1 MGIPA
6 LVLALILPLIMFFSA
21 TLVIRA
27 GIQMDSVDDLKTKDY
42 FQTSAFADNF
52 YSKASAILT
61 GISAREI
68 LDKTAESAYIDL
80 GELYNG
86 DSLSFKNT
94 SGLAYSFNDLKEWSS
109 QSITS
114 NDDWIVLGLTT
125 PEAKQN
131 ICTILISKKLWKM
144 EPCS

>member
-27 GIQMDSVDDLKTKDY
+27 GIQMDSVDDLKLHT
-42 FQTSAFADNF
+42 
-52 YSKASAILT
+52 L
-61 GISAREI
+61 ISESFITEI
-68 LDKTAESAYIDL
+68 LSPLKTLPDL
-80 GELYNG
+80 PTPSTILRNG
-86 DSLSFKNT
+86 ARRVSLPMMT
-94 SGLAYSFNDLKEWSS
+94 GSS
-109 QSITS
+109 WGS
-114 NDDWIVLGLTT
+114 
-125 PEAKQN
+125 PPRKAKQN

>member
-80 GELYNG
+80 GELYNEIG
-86 DSLSFKNT
+86 R
-94 SGLAYSFNDLKEWSS
+94 AH
-109 QSITS
+109 
-114 NDDWIVLGLTT
+114 V
-125 PEAKQN
+125 
-131 ICTILISKKLWKM
+131 
-144 EPCS
+144 

>member
-61 GISAREI
+61 GISARKSWIKQPKAHTLISENFITEI
-68 LDKTAESAYIDL
+68 
-80 GELYNG
+80 
-86 DSLSFKNT
+86 LSFKNT

-125 PEAKQN
+125 PEGETKYMYY
-131 ICTILISKKLWKM
+131 SDFKKLWKM

>member
-68 LDKTAESAYIDL
+68 LDKTAESAYILSPLKTLPDL
-80 GELYNG
+80 PTPSTILRNG
-86 DSLSFKNT
+86 ARRVSLPMMT
-94 SGLAYSFNDLKEWSS
+94 GSS
-109 QSITS
+109 WGS
-114 NDDWIVLGLTT
+114 L
-125 PEAKQN
+125 PRKAKQN

>member
-68 LDKTAESAYIDL
+68 LDKTAERA
-80 GELYNG
+80 
-86 DSLSFKNT
+86 
-94 SGLAYSFNDLKEWSS
+94 
-109 QSITS
+109 
-114 NDDWIVLGLTT
+114 
-125 PEAKQN
+125 
-131 ICTILISKKLWKM
+131 
-144 EPCS
+144 

>member
-86 DSLSFKNT
+86 DPLKT
-94 SGLAYSFNDLKEWSS
+94 LPDLPTPSTILRNGARRVPLPMMTGSS
-109 QSITS
+109 WGS
-114 NDDWIVLGLTT
+114 
-125 PEAKQN
+125 PPRKAKQN